1 MGRREDVDSLAA
13 RGDEAQRVGV
23 PRGKKAEEKQ
33 GRREWNR
40 REWTRLPSK
49 QEESFKR
56 GEPWWGNQKGREMD

>member
-49 QEESFKR
+49 QE
-56 GEPWWGNQKGREMD
+56 GRVL